1 METEM
6 DTGLGTGAGERQKFA
21 VQTWSRVLAG
31 EKRGLTRGSS
41 VRVQRAGSSEPLG
54 TRISGWNKARSR
66 WNLLSLSSLICSM
79 GVGL

>member
-1 METEM
+1 METET
-6 DTGLGTGAGERQKFA
+6 DTGLGTGAGEWQEFA
-21 VQTWSRVLAG
+21 VQTWSRVPAG
-31 EKRGLTRGSS
+31 EKRGLARGSS

-66 WNLLSLSSLICSM
+66 WNLRSLSFLICRM